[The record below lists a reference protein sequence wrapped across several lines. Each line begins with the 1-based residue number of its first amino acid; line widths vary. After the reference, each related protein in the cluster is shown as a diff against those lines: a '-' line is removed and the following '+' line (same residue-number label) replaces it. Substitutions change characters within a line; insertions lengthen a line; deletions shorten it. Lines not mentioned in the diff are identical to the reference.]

1 MHNPS
6 ASQEYVTCNA
16 QEIDPQV
23 QKQHIE
29 LFVNDFSIDIGVEG
43 ERAAVA
49 LFRKLTQVSPEIN
62 FRDDLFIL

>member
-1 MHNPS
+1 
-6 ASQEYVTCNA
+6 V
-16 QEIDPQV
+16 V

-43 ERAAVA
+43 ERAAAA
-49 LFRKLTQVSPEIN
+49 LFRKLTQVSPEII